1 MTVIVY
7 DNFKPSLMDMN
18 PNVYYVYVE
27 SAKQQGGSADVV
39 HLRNNDKGLPVTLV
53 ERYLQ
58 EGMSAPLSHNTEARD
73 IRVIEYEFQKINYV
87 TSNGGVVCVPSR
99 TIHDQIICLE
109 KSSPTM
115 AGYVLKRFEHLM
127 SNHSPVAVELPS

>member
-1 MTVIVY
+1 MSVIVY
-7 DNFKPSLMDMN
+7 DNFKPSMMDLN

-27 SAKQQGGSADVV
+27 AAKKQGGSADVV
-39 HLRNNDKGLPVTLV
+39 HLRNTDKGLPVTLV

-73 IRVIEYEFQKINYV
+73 IRVLEYEFQRINYV
-87 TSNGGVVCVPSR
+87 TSNGGVVCLPSR
-99 TIHDQIICLE
+99 AIQDQIICLE

-115 AGYVLKRFEHLM
+115 AAYALKRFEHLM
-127 SNHSPVAVELPS
+127 SVHSPVIVELPS